1 MKREREREREEGS
14 KRKNFQLRLR
24 LCRSRKER
32 GEKRSQTHTTA
43 TGRDAARRE
52 RERGDKVSSSGLDF
66 PDLLF
71 LLPFVLFSSGSHV
84 SVFRKEG
91 ERGMDRRKEAQSAFS
106 RVITFLIPPVLV
118 KSTLLPDDLR
128 VRIVWRNRLYSSLC
142 KLALVTEVGYMIYI
156 DVWW

>member
-1 MKREREREREEGS
+1 MKRERERREAKGKTSNSASASVAAERREG
-14 KRKNFQLRLR
+14 KRGAKRTPLQQVGTQL
-24 LCRSRKER
+24 
-32 GEKRSQTHTTA
+32 G
-43 TGRDAARRE
+43 E

-84 SVFRKEG
+84 SVFRKEW

-106 RVITFLIPPVLV
+106 RVITFLIPPVSV
-118 KSTLLPDDLR
+118 KSTLLTDDYLR
-128 VRIVWRNRLYSSLC
+128 VRILWRNHLYSSLC